1 VASIVAADLVP
12 YHSANQ
18 SDVDGSTVGG
28 AIDTLRRPD
37 FTQMTSNDT
46 IRAVSSSASD
56 TTQTVTVEA
65 RTASGTVVS
74 ETKTLTGTTAITF
87 SVNATVE
94 RVLKVELSAT
104 CVGTITIASTTGP
117 GTNFSRVIAIGERG
131 FSAIHRK
138 GASSTSGTTNYYA
151 KFAWKNTNGTNAL
164 LGATVSE
171 SADPTGL
178 ITHALETS
186 VSGSGTATNRQTAP
200 GAATA
205 FGNAAITLT
214 TATGTADLASGAN
227 IGVWLLLALATNNAA
242 IRSTYTSQIAGST
255 T

>member
-1 VASIVAADLVP
+1 MASIVAADLVP
-12 YHSANQ
+12 YHAANQ
-18 SDVDGSTVGG
+18 SDVDAATVGG
-28 AIDTLRRPD
+28 AIDALRRPV
-37 FTQMTSNDT
+37 FTQMSANATLE
-46 IRAVSSSASD
+46 ALSSAAGD
-56 TTQTVTVEA
+56 TTQTVTIRA
-65 RTASGTVVS
+65 RKADGTIVS
-74 ETKTLTGTTAITF
+74 ETKTLTGTTAIVF
-87 SVNATVE
+87 SVNSTVE
-94 RVLKVELSAT
+94 RILKVELSAT
-104 CVGTITIASTTGP
+104 ATGTITVRTSSAGTTW
-117 GTNFSRVIAIGERG
+117 GTIPIGERG
-131 FSAIHRK
+131 FSAIFRE
-138 GASSTSGTTNYYA
+138 GSSSTSGTTNYYA

-164 LGATVSE
+164 LGASVSE